1 MGAVLA
7 PAMVS
12 LGGAE
17 FAVGA
22 DGSLATAWLLS
33 AVAGAR
39 GPCPF
44 PALQAQCAFCSRNGQ
59 ETKAVVQVSVR
70 RSVAGV
76 VPELTVSA
84 PRLRDARG

>member
-33 AVAGAR
+33 ASPALAGSARSLRSRRSAPSFSETGRKRKR
-39 GPCPF
+39 GP
-44 PALQAQCAFCSRNGQ
+44 AAFM
-59 ETKAVVQVSVR
+59 
-70 RSVAGV
+70 AGV
-76 VPELTVSA
+76 VQELTVSA